1 MVLVINQEPTHIGL
15 NVRSYLLEQH
25 FINFE
30 RYIHKEKTVSAFLFE
45 TTYIYQW
52 WIFVL
57 CTSEAVKQKFTIG
70 IFPGGALQSSY
81 EIPDNIRSSII
92 LPRYL
97 YPSTFTY
104 YVVSNQPGVKI

>member
-30 RYIHKEKTVSAFLFE
+30 RYIPKEKPVSALQFE

-52 WIFVL
+52 
-57 CTSEAVKQKFTIG
+57 
-70 IFPGGALQSSY
+70 
-81 EIPDNIRSSII
+81 
-92 LPRYL
+92 
-97 YPSTFTY
+97 
-104 YVVSNQPGVKI
+104 